1 MNLKSRLSP
10 KISLI
15 MNYNAFAKFCIFYVF
30 VYFVLFLSL
39 FWLFVILEKA
49 ILKVDLVGLYIKRNV
64 FTTKTKRGV
73 NTVVSAFVSQLSG
86 VRRHERVREPEGF
99 SLDMKHHGSGDSS
112 IKDGRGVC
120 TFTDAHVFQGSKQHG
135 RGCCHGYIS
144 VMWRLD

>member
-1 MNLKSRLSP
+1 MNLKSRLSL

-15 MNYNAFAKFCIFYVF
+15 VNYNAFAKFCIFYVF

-73 NTVVSAFVSQLSG
+73 NTVVSAFVFHPSKSQ
-86 VRRHERVREPEGF
+86 E
-99 SLDMKHHGSGDSS
+99 
-112 IKDGRGVC
+112 
-120 TFTDAHVFQGSKQHG
+120 T
-135 RGCCHGYIS
+135 
-144 VMWRLD
+144 